1 MRLILVCIWM
11 VDDVIQLTLINA
23 KIENTYSIDSIE
35 HFEECLS
42 HVIKPLV
49 IAVKRNAFYPAVS

>member
-1 MRLILVCIWM
+1 MRLILVRIWM

-23 KIENTYSIDSIE
+23 KIENTCIDSIE